1 MKRFNSI
8 KKGKDFKKIY
18 EKKKVVSDDL
28 LILFIDENEEMER
41 NRLGISVS
49 KKVGNS
55 VIRHTLTRRLREIF
69 RQEENNIKKTF
80 DIIVVCKEKSKT
92 VNFTLLKESFI
103 NLCRKQQ
110 ILKEKDI

>member
-8 KKGKDFKKIY
+8 KKGKDFKKVY
-18 EKKKVVSDDL
+18 EKKKVVSNDL
-28 LILFIDENEEMER
+28 LILFIDENEEMEK

-69 RQEENNIKKTF
+69 RQVEKSMNTPF
-80 DIIVVCKEKSKT
+80 DIVVVCKEKSKSVEFT
-92 VNFTLLKESFI
+92 VLKESFI

-110 ILKEKDI
+110 LLKEKDI